1 MKKRFWI
8 GMVLIVTLLSGCGS
22 SGSSDEDVENQYLKE
37 EISAVTPTTIEAQQG
52 NRKILEFN
60 VSDMSVTNITAVNGI
75 VEKYAEN
82 KYYYDSP
89 LIGNSDTLTV
99 DYINSLGDTKKTV
112 YNVNLKNKVT
122 FLIYLSSENSLG
134 TDNYNTDDLE
144 EISKVTME
152 KNNRNVNVVV
162 YVDTVS
168 EKITSNIGNGCYYYT
183 GVSTDTIIVNGE
195 TLTGFKKTEYYGTG
209 NTGTAS
215 ELTGFINYVKEN
227 FQSEKYVLDLWS
239 HGDGWLPS
247 SYSTTKSTKQICLDE
262 GDKSSLD
269 MWEVESAISGS
280 EIPKMDVIYTDACL
294 MGGIEVAYQLKDV
307 SDYLVF
313 SPELTPGPGGE
324 YQGIIERINS
334 DYSSGKA
341 ISAAIVDA
349 NDEFYKDYSEEYT
362 SMGKKIKYNYSYV
375 FTAVDQ
381 SKLTDLVSAVQA
393 AYGELLETGNSSL
406 LSKIKANKSSVL
418 CYSYE
423 IINYKEEYNVN
434 TIYADLGSFWSLVET
449 EMNSTTPTTGL
460 AGKID
465 AVQSALEDYII
476 VKKYGDGKEYVNG
489 VLTSTEVE
497 EGTSGLSIYT
507 DLVYLNGASEYS
519 KYKTATTF
527 GAISWWQEF
536 LNKFYG
542 I

>member
-8 GMVLIVTLLSGCGS
+8 GIITITVLLSGCFS
-22 SGSSDEDVENQYLKE
+22 NNE
-37 EISAVTPTTIEAQQG
+37 EPLGEVKSTDYATMEAQQG
-52 NRKILEFN
+52 NRMDFTFDESN
-60 VSDMSVTNITAVNGI
+60 MSIISISAANGTI
-75 VEKYAEN
+75 ERSSN
-82 KYYYDSP
+82 TKYYYTPSY
-89 LIGNSDTLTV
+89 IGNSDKITV
-99 DYINSLGDTKKTV
+99 DYIDSVGDRKIKI

-122 FLIYLSSENSLG
+122 FLLYLSSENSLG
-134 TDNYNTDDLE
+134 SYNYNTDDLA

-162 YVDTVS
+162 YIDTVS
-168 EKITSNIGNGCYYYT
+168 EKTTSTTGNGCYYYT

-195 TLTGFKKTEYYGTG
+195 TLTGFKKSEYYGTG

-247 SYSTTKSTKQICLDE
+247 SYSTTNSTKQICLDE

-406 LSKIKANKSSVL
+406 ISKIKAKKSSIL
-418 CYSYE
+418 CYSSDDDD
-423 IINYKEEYNVN
+423 NCNVN

-465 AVQSALEDYII
+465 TVQSALEDYII